1 MKNRAHCG
9 NSLRKSNWP
18 YAAPSLLPPAG
29 KASHKAPEKQL
40 DRAEVLFDYT
50 GEQSDELSIE
60 VGEILEVCVWVIK
73 LAIFKMQTQLQVML
87 ESFPLLLLTNLSVH
101 YLSVLCSS

>member
-1 MKNRAHCG
+1 METARG
-9 NSLRKSNWP
+9 NQIGHMQ
-18 YAAPSLLPPAG
+18 PPLYSPQLE
-29 KASHKAPEKQL
+29 KPPTKPPEKQV

-50 GEQSDELSIE
+50 GEQSDELSIR
-60 VGEILEVCVWVIK
+60 VGEILEVYVWVK
-73 LAIFKMQTQLQVML
+73 LAILKMQTQLQVML